1 MTVRVWVRVSA
12 CEWLALAEAASNWN
26 FGGTWITVLLTDQET
41 RVLNLPLFLRF
52 FPSLSFF
59 VKQRYLQVRRR
70 QHRLVFFL
78 SFAWKRMFLF
88 KSVFAEFK
96 ILFRRRTQKRL
107 VSFFDLVL
115 RRRRR
120 RRRRR
125 RCRHPQFFFRID
137 TKMPRTV
144 RGSHKD
150 WCWWT
155 RNKAEI
161 ATSQVTWPPAD
172 QSERRAIQ
180 TEGISGARLAVQ
192 LLPYCCVHGIIKNC
206 ARFTFKKAC
215 AYTHHRQRRVLSLSL
230 SLLLSHAR
238 THVRTH
244 TFLSQT
250 HILLPLCSIVLRI
263 PLVLSLPPFV
273 SLSHSVW
280 HPPSSHPLPLSLLS
294 LLCLI

>member
-52 FPSLSFF
+52 FLSLSFF

-115 RRRRR
+115 RR

-230 SLLLSHAR
+230 SLSSTLSCTHPR
-238 THVRTH
+238 THAH
-244 TFLSQT
+244 FSLSDSHSSSSLFHCPAYTFGA
-250 HILLPLCSIVLRI
+250 
-263 PLVLSLPPFV
+263 LPPSLRL